1 MAHPFLSSP
10 AKWSVIL
17 SLEGRVSFMTLK
29 NLAEAA
35 EEAVTRLIDEENAIA
50 SPGADSYSRT
60 VFLAFDKI
68 RALRERRVSFA
79 RICGSFEISG
89 MLPENASPHSFRQAY
104 AREMARRN
112 KAGNETA
119 KRTPAPP
126 VNPIGP
132 DRARKPDDTPVK
144 AKPGRVIKNV
154 DGSFEY
160 S

>member
-1 MAHPFLSSP
+1 MN
-10 AKWSVIL
+10 
-17 SLEGRVSFMTLK
+17 RMTLK

-35 EEAVTRLIDEENAIA
+35 EEAVTRLIDEENAIG

-60 VFLAFDKI
+60 VFLAFEKI

-79 RICGSFEISG
+79 RICRSFEISG

-112 KAGNETA
+112 KTGNDTA
-119 KRTPAPP
+119 KKTPGLST
-126 VNPIGP
+126 NPIRP
-132 DRARKPDDTPVK
+132 DSVPDAGKESAQKPAKT
-144 AKPGRVIKNV
+144 KPGRVIKNA

-160 S
+160 N

>member
-1 MAHPFLSSP
+1 MLG
-10 AKWSVIL
+10 V
-17 SLEGRVSFMTLK
+17 EGGMGFMVLK
-29 NLAEAA
+29 NRAEAA

-50 SPGADSYSRT
+50 SPRADSYSRT

-89 MLPENASPHSFRQAY
+89 MLPENANPHSFRQAY

-112 KAGNETA
+112 KTDNETA
-119 KRTPAPP
+119 KKAPVPP
-126 VNPIGP
+126 VNPIRP
-132 DRARKPDDTPVK
+132 DRARKPDDTPAK
-144 AKPGRVIKNV
+144 AKPGRVIKNA